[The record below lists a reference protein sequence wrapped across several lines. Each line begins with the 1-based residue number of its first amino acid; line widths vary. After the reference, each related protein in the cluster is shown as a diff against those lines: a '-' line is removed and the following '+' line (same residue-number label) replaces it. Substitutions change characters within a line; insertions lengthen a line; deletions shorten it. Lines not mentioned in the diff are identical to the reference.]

1 MNVELDEETGLYYYG
16 ARYLDPKYS
25 RWLSGDP
32 AITDYMAGTS
42 AGEGGIYNTVNLQ
55 LYHHAGIGQRS
66 DSELQA
72 NNPVKYTDPD
82 GNSGEVAQIWQESQ
96 GAGQFALVAFLGAP
110 AIGVAAN
117 TEVRQNIADL
127 ATDAYTAVSTTFN
140 NAVDYVRGNVEHYIE
155 AKAKARELTK
165 EQTDKKS
172 TGSYTIYFE
181 SGKSYIGKG
190 GIDRA
195 CASAA
200 FRSLANDT
208 MPISIDWKPSAN
220 DKETFE
226 A

>member
-127 ATDAYTAVSTTFN
+127 VTDAYTAVSTTFN
-140 NAVDYVRGNVEHYIE
+140 NAVDYIRGNVEHYIE

-172 TGSYTIYFE
+172 TRSYTIYFE
-181 SGKSYIGKG
+181 YGKSYSGKG

-200 FRSLANDT
+200 FRS
-208 MPISIDWKPSAN
+208 
-220 DKETFE
+220 
-226 A
+226 